1 MCLRFFF
8 ACATSHIKCCCLF
21 IDAVVVVVVVVV
33 VVAAIVA
40 ALVVAVIVVVVAVAA
55 AVLVVLTE
63 LLLPWVNHVSQPRM
77 PSKELL
83 GCYKDVAARGSTAH
97 AWKIQPI

>member
-1 MCLRFFF
+1 M
-8 ACATSHIKCCCLF
+8 F
-21 IDAVVVVVVVVV
+21 IDAVVVVV

-83 GCYKDVAARGSTAH
+83 VVTRMWQHVGRLLMHGKYSQSDMAA
-97 AWKIQPI
+97 

>member
-1 MCLRFFF
+1 ML
-8 ACATSHIKCCCLF
+8 LF
-21 IDAVVVVVVVVV
+21 SIDAVVVVVV

-83 GCYKDVAARGSTAH
+83 GCYKDVAACGSTAH